1 MEVALT
7 FGSLGDI
14 IAICQVAVQLGRAIG
29 IGSGVVGE
37 SAKEYQDFREDLDA
51 FVRILMQVVAT
62 YQQHEFSP
70 YLDGLDNA
78 TKSVIN
84 QCGSLIQETLEH
96 IQPKYHDSLSGGSSG
111 KKFNDIYRKIE
122 WSMREKD
129 RLRHV
134 REKLQDGVQR
144 LSLLTNLATRKS
156 ARVDNATLCAR
167 VEEIRQLVSDACQ
180 GREEMLDLLRV
191 QSRVSENQ
199 AEKLEDMSQQ
209 LVVQEKS
216 NRDILGLA
224 KDTFSSILEVKALLV
239 QISQTV
245 INLQVMATNS
255 MFLRP
260 LDPTKELPV
269 ILEDALGNELPIP
282 AQWLDSLE
290 WEVFYGLLAGH
301 FKGRSGY
308 DMVLKREYA
317 LEEGSSGRDLDT
329 NRPLHFCLRKGMKI
343 NMSMVFDAATVIAG
357 ACPRCNMVA
366 DVPEGVTVQCMR
378 SGCGMWFRTQKI
390 VIEALE
396 APRPSQGIGL
406 SSTTALED
414 MSEDESEEW
423 IEASTSGSSGQ
434 SSPTAGETYNIDM
447 EERKEK
453 GKSKRRHEPARAFQF
468 GNTIIIEDED
478 GQVVKTYELPPR
490 EADNVEF
497 SESSDT
503 GSEEEPDNIP
513 FGRQFGSSSTGEPA
527 RNASDIAETRTADD
541 DNINFLIGGAGRR
554 MNKWD
559 LMEEMAKLDS
569 HFQASPQSG
578 SESVSPTRRGDAS
591 SSGGSSE
598 EQGESYLE
606 RKRRLAALED
616 LN

>member
-51 FVRILMQVVAT
+51 FVRILIQVVAT

-96 IQPKYHDSLSGGSSG
+96 IQPKYHDSLSGRGSG
-111 KKFNDIYRKIE
+111 KKINDIYRKIE

-129 RLRHV
+129 RLWHV
-134 REKLQDGVQR
+134 REKLQDGIQR
-144 LSLLTNLATRKS
+144 LSLLTTLAARKS

-167 VEEIRQLVSDACQ
+167 IEEIRQLVSDNCQ
-180 GREEMLDLLRV
+180 SREEMLDLLRV
-191 QSRVSENQ
+191 QNTASENQ

-224 KDTFSSILEVKALLV
+224 KDTFSGILEVKALLV

-245 INLQVMATNS
+245 INLQVMASNS

-290 WEVFYGLLAGH
+290 WEVLYGLLAGH

-308 DMVLKREYA
+308 DMVLKRE
-317 LEEGSSGRDLDT
+317 
-329 NRPLHFCLRKGMKI
+329 GMKI

-378 SGCGMWFRTQKI
+378 PGCGMWFRTQKI

-396 APRPSQGIGL
+396 APRPSQGTGL
-406 SSTTALED
+406 SSTTGKRSAIVTSVPAEPADFQRVRLVRQERSGLQIDTSEHEGGEDSTLED
-414 MSEDESEEW
+414 MSKDESEEVEW

-434 SSPTAGETYNIDM
+434 SSPTASETY
-447 EERKEK
+447 
-453 GKSKRRHEPARAFQF
+453 HA
-468 GNTIIIEDED
+468 
-478 GQVVKTYELPPR
+478 V
-490 EADNVEF
+490 
-497 SESSDT
+497 
-503 GSEEEPDNIP
+503 
-513 FGRQFGSSSTGEPA
+513 
-527 RNASDIAETRTADD
+527 
-541 DNINFLIGGAGRR
+541 
-554 MNKWD
+554 
-559 LMEEMAKLDS
+559 
-569 HFQASPQSG
+569 
-578 SESVSPTRRGDAS
+578 PTCR
-591 SSGGSSE
+591 
-598 EQGESYLE
+598 
-606 RKRRLAALED
+606 
-616 LN
+616 

>member
-1 MEVALT
+1 
-7 FGSLGDI
+7 
-14 IAICQVAVQLGRAIG
+14 
-29 IGSGVVGE
+29 
-37 SAKEYQDFREDLDA
+37 
-51 FVRILMQVVAT
+51 
-62 YQQHEFSP
+62 
-70 YLDGLDNA
+70 
-78 TKSVIN
+78 
-84 QCGSLIQETLEH
+84 
-96 IQPKYHDSLSGGSSG
+96 
-111 KKFNDIYRKIE
+111 
-122 WSMREKD
+122 
-129 RLRHV
+129 
-134 REKLQDGVQR
+134 
-144 LSLLTNLATRKS
+144 
-156 ARVDNATLCAR
+156 
-167 VEEIRQLVSDACQ
+167 
-180 GREEMLDLLRV
+180 
-191 QSRVSENQ
+191 
-199 AEKLEDMSQQ
+199 
-209 LVVQEKS
+209 
-216 NRDILGLA
+216 
-224 KDTFSSILEVKALLV
+224 
-239 QISQTV
+239 
-245 INLQVMATNS
+245 
-255 MFLRP
+255 
-260 LDPTKELPV
+260 
-269 ILEDALGNELPIP
+269 
-282 AQWLDSLE
+282 
-290 WEVFYGLLAGH
+290 
-301 FKGRSGY
+301 
-308 DMVLKREYA
+308 
-317 LEEGSSGRDLDT
+317 
-329 NRPLHFCLRKGMKI
+329 
-343 NMSMVFDAATVIAG
+343 
-357 ACPRCNMVA
+357 
-366 DVPEGVTVQCMR
+366 
-378 SGCGMWFRTQKI
+378 
-390 VIEALE
+390 
-396 APRPSQGIGL
+396 
-406 SSTTALED
+406 

>member
-29 IGSGVVGE
+29 IGSRVVGE

-84 QCGSLIQETLEH
+84 Q
-96 IQPKYHDSLSGGSSG
+96 
-111 KKFNDIYRKIE
+111 
-122 WSMREKD
+122 
-129 RLRHV
+129 
-134 REKLQDGVQR
+134 
-144 LSLLTNLATRKS
+144 KS

-167 VEEIRQLVSDACQ
+167 IEEIRQLVSDNCQ
-180 GREEMLDLLRV
+180 SREEMLDLLGV
-191 QSRVSENQ
+191 QNTASENQ

-224 KDTFSSILEVKALLV
+224 KDTFSGILEVKALLV

-245 INLQVMATNS
+245 VNLQVMASNS

-282 AQWLDSLE
+282 SQWLDSLE
-290 WEVFYGLLAGH
+290 WEVFYGLLTGH
-301 FKGRSGY
+301 FKGRNGY

-317 LEEGSSGRDLDT
+317 LEESSSGRDLDR

-343 NMSMVFDAATVIAG
+343 NMSMIFDAGAVVSG
-357 ACPRCNMVA
+357 ACPRCNMVTN
-366 DVPEGVTVQCMR
+366 VPEDVTVQCTR
-378 SGCGMWFRTQKI
+378 SSCGMWFRTQKI

-396 APRPSQGIGL
+396 APHFSQGTDPG
-406 SSTTALED
+406 STTGKRSAIVTSLPAEPADFQRVRLVRQERSGLQID
-414 MSEDESEEW
+414 MSEYEGSEESVLEDVSVEKSGEVEW
-423 IEASTSGSSGQ
+423 IEASTRGSSGQ
-434 SSPTAGETYNIDM
+434 TIGETYNLDM
-447 EERKEK
+447 EERKET
-453 GKSKRRHEPARAFQF
+453 GKNKRRHRPARAFQF
-468 GNTIIIEDED
+468 GNTTIIEDLHGE
-478 GQVVKTYELPPR
+478 V
-490 EADNVEF
+490 DNVEF
-497 SESSDT
+497 SKSSVS
-503 GSEEEPDNIP
+503 GSEGEPENIP
-513 FGRQFGSSSTGEPA
+513 SGRP
-527 RNASDIAETRTADD
+527 
-541 DNINFLIGGAGRR
+541 
-554 MNKWD
+554 
-559 LMEEMAKLDS
+559 
-569 HFQASPQSG
+569 SPQSG
-578 SESVSPTRRGDAS
+578 SESVSPTRRGDPS

-598 EQGESYLE
+598 EQGETHLE